1 MSESSGN
8 RISIDKG
15 GRKKKETGGKL
26 VGFCFC
32 DVHNS
37 IQNIRVTVGE
47 EKKNYQGYRKMGP
60 IYVVHYCIVY
70 LFILLPTPC
79 K

>member
-8 RISIDKG
+8 RISIDSG
-15 GRKKKETGGKL
+15 GKKKKETGGKL

-37 IQNIRVTVGE
+37 IQNIRVTVGVG
-47 EKKNYQGYRKMGP
+47 EKKTIKD
-60 IYVVHYCIVY
+60 IE
-70 LFILLPTPC
+70 

>member
-8 RISIDKG
+8 RISIDSG
-15 GRKKKETGGKL
+15 GKKKKETGGKL

-47 EKKNYQGYRKMGP
+47 KKTIKDIEKWVL
-60 IYVVHYCIVY
+60 YVVHYCI
-70 LFILLPTPC
+70 FILLPTPF